1 MIFLSYDKFWKQQ
14 SLCRGDNVCPRAG
27 NPVEVVE
34 NEQRGGFRHT
44 YCVSN
49 ITKNM
54 LSCHVKLPF
63 IPDGRYVWNLCGVG
77 PVPKQI
83 STWQHD
89 GDIFISRLFL
99 QNSNISYWEYHW
111 KSLAFLNSNSK
122 VIQSIQLSKVEGL
135 TATPIWEMEKTG
147 QEEHLGKIIHKDNW
161 NTIR

>member
-1 MIFLSYDKFWKQQ
+1 MPASWKP
-14 SLCRGDNVCPRAG
+14 SWGRWKCTTRLVPTH
-27 NPVEVVE
+27 
-34 NEQRGGFRHT
+34 F
-44 YCVSN
+44 
-49 ITKNM
+49 
-54 LSCHVKLPF
+54 VKATSQKTCFHWSFEFDIQLPF
-63 IPDGRYVWNLCGVG
+63 NPDGRYVWNLCGVG

-89 GDIFISRLFL
+89 GEIFTSRLFL

-111 KSLAFLNSNSK
+111 KSIAFLNSNSK